1 MTTRD
6 KILAAIQREPR
17 TVAEIC
23 EKLGVTRN
31 AVNVQLKQ
39 LEASGLAR
47 AGATR
52 QGDGAGKPA
61 IVYEA
66 SVGSEDASS
75 GAYRPFL
82 LSLLAVMREKMSAAT
97 LAELLEATGRQI
109 AREAGL
115 SNPSDFDSGL
125 RAAMAVAD
133 SLGAMTETAAHEKGI
148 LVRNYSCP
156 VASAVRGENCVCQA
170 IAAFFSEATGRPAT
184 EMCMREGRV
193 ICQYLIKRD

>member
-1 MTTRD
+1 MATRE
-6 KILAAIQREPR
+6 KILAAVQRQPL

-47 AGATR
+47 AAATR
-52 QGDGAGKPA
+52 QGVGAGKPA
-61 IVYEA
+61 VVYEA
-66 SVGSEDASS
+66 TVGSEDVAS

-82 LSLLAVMREKMSAAT
+82 LGLLAVMREKMSADA
-97 LAELLEATGRQI
+97 LAELLDATGRQL

-115 SNPSDFDSGL
+115 ANPPDFDSGL

-133 SLGAMTETAAHEKGI
+133 SLGATTETAPHEKGVM
-148 LVRNYSCP
+148 VRNYSCP
-156 VASAVRGENCVCQA
+156 VASAVRSESCVCRA

-184 EMCMREGRV
+184 EMCLRKGRV
-193 ICQYLIKRD
+193 ICQYLIERR

>member
-6 KILAAIQREPR
+6 KILAAIQREPL
-17 TVAEIC
+17 TVAEVC

-47 AGATR
+47 AAATR

-66 SVGSEDASS
+66 TVGSEDVAS

-82 LSLLAVMREKMSAAT
+82 LGLLEVMREKMSADV
-97 LAELLEATGRQI
+97 LAELLEATGRCL
-109 AREAGL
+109 ARQAGL
-115 SNPSDFDSGL
+115 SNPPDFDSGI
-125 RAAMAVAD
+125 AGGD
-133 SLGAMTETAAHEKGI
+133 GD
-148 LVRNYSCP
+148 
-156 VASAVRGENCVCQA
+156 RGFCLA
-170 IAAFFSEATGRPAT
+170 R
-184 EMCMREGRV
+184 
-193 ICQYLIKRD
+193 